1 LELLIIVGL
10 SLLLVPVVVF
20 TSGVLRIGLGLLF
33 VLFFPGYT
41 LIAALFP
48 RKGSMTSMERVF
60 LSFGLSIA
68 VVPLIGLVLN
78 YTPFGIRLEPILL
91 SVLGFILAMAGL
103 ALYRRRRLLLEERF
117 EVNFKG
123 GLSHLALG
131 WRGQGPWDRVLT
143 VVLGLVIVS
152 AIGTLV
158 YVIQTPKVGERFTQ
172 FMILGLG
179 GKMEDYPRQVMLGRE
194 AGVIV
199 EITNQEHEPTV
210 YHLQIEIDGQKV
222 EEVGPIALEH
232 GKKWQQEV
240 TFTPIRAGPDQKVEF
255 QLYRG
260 EESEPYHVLHLW
272 IDVEER

>member
-10 SLLLVPVVVF
+10 SLLLIPVVVF
-20 TSGVLRIGLGLLF
+20 TSGILRFGLGLLF
-33 VLFFPGYT
+33 LLFFPGYT

-48 RKGSMTSMERVF
+48 RKGSMTGMERVF

-68 VVPLIGLVLN
+68 MVPLIGLVLN
-78 YTPFGIRLEPILL
+78 YTPFGIRLEPTLL

-103 ALYRRRRLLLEERF
+103 ALYRRRRLLSEERF
-117 EVNFKG
+117 EVNLKA

-131 WRGQGPWDRVLT
+131 WRGQGRWDRMLT
-143 VVLGLVIVS
+143 VVLMLAIAG

-158 YVIQTPKVGERFTQ
+158 YAVQTPKVGEKFTQ
-172 FMILGLG
+172 FTILDLG
-179 GKMEDYPRQVMLGRE
+179 GKMEDYPREVMLGRE

-199 EITNQEHEPTV
+199 EITNQEHEPAG

-222 EEVGPIALEH
+222 VEVGPIVLEH
-232 GKKWQQEV
+232 GEKWQQEV
-240 TFTPIRAGPDQKVEF
+240 TFIPIRAGTDQKVEF

-260 EESEPYHVLHLW
+260 EASEPYHTLHLW

>member
-172 FMILGLG
+172 FMILGPG